1 MPFTLVSIYLS
12 TLTLPFSNSKS
23 ISPIPSKSGT
33 LPIDNN
39 AFSAT
44 ISSLPSTLI
53 VNVSPL
59 STISLIAVE
68 VKIFIPFFSNSFLNV
83 SEDSLSTPGIIL
95 SIISTTVTS
104 EPNELNTCPN
114 SIPTTPPP
122 ITANDLGI
130 CWISKISSLVIT
142 FGLSIPGILILPT
155 FEPPAKMILSVLN
168 TVSPLSFVTTTS
180 LSTFIFPIPL

>member
-1 MPFTLVSIYLS
+1 M
-12 TLTLPFSNSKS
+12 
-23 ISPIPSKSGT
+23 
-33 LPIDNN
+33 
-39 AFSAT
+39 
-44 ISSLPSTLI
+44 SSFPSTLI

-130 CWISKISSLVIT
+130 C
-142 FGLSIPGILILPT
+142 
-155 FEPPAKMILSVLN
+155 
-168 TVSPLSFVTTTS
+168 
-180 LSTFIFPIPL
+180 